1 MQQSNHSCD
10 NVQARSH
17 PFLDSESLMHVLCNF
32 TAFPSYISHEESAVV
47 DQRHIVT
54 VGLQRSELLDACS
67 EE

>member
-1 MQQSNHSCD
+1 
-10 NVQARSH
+10 
-17 PFLDSESLMHVLCNF
+17 MHVLCNF